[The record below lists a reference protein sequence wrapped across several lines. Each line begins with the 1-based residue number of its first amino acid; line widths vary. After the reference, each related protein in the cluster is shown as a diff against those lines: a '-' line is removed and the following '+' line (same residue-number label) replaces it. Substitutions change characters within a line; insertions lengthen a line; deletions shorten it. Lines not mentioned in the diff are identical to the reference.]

1 MLLGGTSRPGN
12 WRGERKQA
20 GVAGCGWLMTKH
32 SAQPAGRQDRTG
44 FGYGTATKPRVWGQ
58 RQFRDTGRKAGLLRR
73 AYRGDMRRGEDAVSF
88 GDGWRYCGR

>member
-44 FGYGTATKPRVWGQ
+44 FGYGTATKPRVWGAKAISRHGQ
-58 RQFRDTGRKAGLLRR
+58 EGRPFC
-73 AYRGDMRRGEDAVSF
+73 DALTVAI
-88 GDGWRYCGR
+88 CGAVRML